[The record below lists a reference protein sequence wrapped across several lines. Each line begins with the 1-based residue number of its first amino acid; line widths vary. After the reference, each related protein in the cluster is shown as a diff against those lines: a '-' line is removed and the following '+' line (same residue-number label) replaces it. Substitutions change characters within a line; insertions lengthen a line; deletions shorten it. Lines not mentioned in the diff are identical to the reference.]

1 MKIWITS
8 FVWDDD
14 EYEGPNILA
23 ETLEKAQY
31 LANLQG
37 LTLEGHLIDNLD
49 SVEDFELLERT
60 EGTMLH

>member
-8 FVWDDD
+8 FVW
-14 EYEGPNILA
+14 
-23 ETLEKAQY
+23 
-31 LANLQG
+31 
-37 LTLEGHLIDNLD
+37 EGHLIDNLD